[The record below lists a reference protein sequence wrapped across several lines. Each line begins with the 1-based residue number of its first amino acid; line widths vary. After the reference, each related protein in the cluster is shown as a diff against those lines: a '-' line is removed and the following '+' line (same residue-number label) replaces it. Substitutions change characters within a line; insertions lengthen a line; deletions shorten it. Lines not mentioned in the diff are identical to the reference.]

1 MAEHEYKMCFIGF
14 YFHNSAVLSVLSQF
28 TIALTLPD
36 TWSTGSL
43 TSLFF
48 SVLAHHV
55 TLSPLMSWG
64 VRRAWCVQC
73 RCHSVAT
80 FQAAPANW
88 QGHMTD
94 PQRSS
99 GWKPFLCTKLLSLGA
114 DDSMWHDRWI
124 TVQGTAGC
132 CAPQACWDLKSLE
145 VRADWTSLAV
155 FFFFPEL
162 CLPCCCPQCDDR
174 GCWMLKNKKV
184 KTEPDMVLL
193 GVGTVGLHH
202 FCVPSQ
208 PISDKHESTGSAT
221 AY

>member
-145 VRADWTSLAV
+145 VRADWTSLAI
-155 FFFFPEL
+155 FFFFCFFLSFVCRAAAHNAMTVDAE
-162 CLPCCCPQCDDR
+162 
-174 GCWMLKNKKV
+174 CW
-184 KTEPDMVLL
+184 KT
-193 GVGTVGLHH
+193 
-202 FCVPSQ
+202 
-208 PISDKHESTGSAT
+208 KR
-221 AY
+221 